1 MTTSTFKQLPLS
13 DLRTSLP
20 KFKRQV
26 QLGMKRIAA
35 TYYGQVVGFLVPLKD
50 IAPLEAEG
58 LIEQTEEMSLS
69 DFRTQMTECWERLQ
83 LDVDC
88 IYLTY
93 HTRKA
98 AAFVSPRFVPYLPIP
113 VAEVSHKL
121 LAVNSEIL
129 EATPANVGAVNS
141 APATNE
147 EVSNV

>member
-1 MTTSTFKQLPLS
+1 MTHSAFKQLPLS

-58 LIEQTEEMSLS
+58 LIEHTEEMSLS
-69 DFRTQMTECWERLQ
+69 DFRAQMTECWERLQ

-98 AAFVSPRFVPYLPIP
+98 AAFVSPRFVPHLPIP

-129 EATPANVGAVNS
+129 EATPAVTGS
-141 APATNE
+141 AANREMKGE